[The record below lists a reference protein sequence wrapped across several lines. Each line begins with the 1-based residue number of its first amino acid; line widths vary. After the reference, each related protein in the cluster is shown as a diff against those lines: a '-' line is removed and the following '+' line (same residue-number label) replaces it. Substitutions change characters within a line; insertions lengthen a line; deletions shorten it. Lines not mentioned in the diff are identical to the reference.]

1 MGMIYKRG
9 EVFWIKYYSGG
20 KPIRES
26 AGTAKQKE
34 AERFLKDRGRCAKP
48 RRGSHRCVSFS
59 QADGPTR
66 LATMF

>member
-26 AGTAKQKE
+26 TGTSKQKE
-34 AERFLKDRGRCAKP
+34 AERFLKHREGRSAAGS
-48 RRGSHRCVSFS
+48 RRTGTAR
-59 QADGPTR
+59 DGGESR
-66 LATMF
+66 F